1 MIVSQRSDWTIGL
14 LRYPKIPN
22 SRQHAVVD
30 EDIRDVQ
37 GTAVYRDPTDAAL
50 AKA

>member
-37 GTAVYRDPTDAAL
+37 GRAVYRDPPDAAL